1 MKGFEGRS
9 LKSILLF
16 TIVIHAV
23 LLIGTSVPYLF
34 GAVAGED
41 TSELS
46 EEDRLQAATKEATAA
61 MREIAERYQLQPQ
74 ELSSRF
80 ADGTPKAPTAAPEE
94 TGNGA
99 ESTPESNP
107 EEAEGEEPGSLIE
120 EEINK
125 AEKGPEL
132 PPVEDEDLFK

>member
-1 MKGFEGRS
+1 MESFQGKS
-9 LKSILLF
+9 LKSIILF
-16 TIVIHAV
+16 TVVIHAV

-34 GAVAGED
+34 GAVTGED

-46 EEDRLQAATKEATAA
+46 EEERLQAATKEATAA
-61 MREIAERYQLQPQ
+61 MRAIAERYQLQPQ

-80 ADGTPKAPTAAPEE
+80 ADGSPKAPAAVTEESDTGAEAAPE
-94 TGNGA
+94 A
-99 ESTPESNP
+99 NP
-107 EEAEGEEPGSLIE
+107 EEGDGEPESIIE
-120 EEINK
+120 QEINK